1 MMEALNSNR
10 DDTMQI
16 TANQLNQIA
25 ALIGTNDRQVVI
37 STAIKFLTD
46 AGMALDAAFDA
57 VFGEGAYVRMAG
69 DLQAAMTAA

>member
-1 MMEALNSNR
+1 
-10 DDTMQI
+10 MQI

-25 ALIGTNDRQVVI
+25 ALIGTTDRQVVI
-37 STAIKFLTD
+37 SAAIKFLTD